1 MRPKLDNVAIGT
13 RLSLLRQS
21 RHLSQGDMAK
31 ELGVS
36 VAAYRNYE
44 WGNREAP
51 ISVLAKAAEMAGT
64 TIDNLALGEVGHS
77 TEAIAKQLSRIL
89 PLLPQAQRDDCSR
102 HIGAIAFLL
111 KQTLSKPEFSDRDIE
126 EYMASREKTADER

>member
-1 MRPKLDNVAIGT
+1 
-13 RLSLLRQS
+13 
-21 RHLSQGDMAK
+21 MAK